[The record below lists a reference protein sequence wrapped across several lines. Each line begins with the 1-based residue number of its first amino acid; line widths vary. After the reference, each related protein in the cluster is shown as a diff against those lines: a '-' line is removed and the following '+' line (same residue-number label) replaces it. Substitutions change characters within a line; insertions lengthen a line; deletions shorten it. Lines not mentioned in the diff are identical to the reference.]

1 MGRAAAVTAEL
12 LAWWL
17 LLMAAWL
24 VFISTVDA
32 LEGFVGAG
40 CALLG
45 ASAACGA
52 RRAMGDR

>member
-32 LEGFVGAG
+32 LEGFVGAV
-40 CALLG
+40 CALVG
-45 ASAACGA
+45 ACVACAA
-52 RRAMGDR
+52 RRAMSDR

>member
-24 VFISTVDA
+24 VFISTVDL
-32 LEGFVGAG
+32 LEAFVGAG
-40 CALLG
+40 SALL
-45 ASAACGA
+45 AAIAACAA
-52 RRAMGDR
+52 RRAMSGR